1 MKIAEV
7 GVNVEKLPN
16 KETLIRMALNTPRF
30 YQMPKDRA
38 LKIINKEIKDS
49 GLFKTSAKRVKKSD
63 INDSRPNRLSNAR
76 KGKVD
81 KAKDKK

>member
-63 INDSRPNRLSNAR
+63 INDSRLNRLSNAR